1 VYPPEL
7 RASGFYNEAVITGAR
22 SSAAEDDRKLR
33 PFWREGRIVRWPA
46 RESRRRLLLSEVVRA
61 FAPGRRMPEVEVD
74 EVLRQ
79 FWPDYCLLRRAL
91 VDRELL
97 NRRDGI
103 YWRVG

>member
-1 VYPPEL
+1 
-7 RASGFYNEAVITGAR
+7 VITSPR
-22 SSAAEDDRKLR
+22 RSAAEEDRKLR

-46 RESRRRLLLSEVVRA
+46 RESRRKLLLSEVVRA
-61 FAPGRRMPEVEVD
+61 FEPGKRMPEVEVD
-74 EVLRQ
+74 KILSQ

-97 NRRDGI
+97 NRRAGM